1 MSMRGIVETGNGPVE
16 TLYVIGGRQRAA
28 RSLRDGQEVW
38 QGYDKGLVLRVE
50 VETGTVSTCFE
61 YDSPPDVVAEE
72 EPAISLQASTVDG
85 NLLYTCTET
94 EVMVYSIPDFELLHY
109 VSLPCFNDV
118 HHVRPSPSGNIVV
131 ANAGLEM
138 VLEMTPAGEIVRA
151 WNALGKDP
159 WADVDP
165 ELDYRRIST
174 KPHRAHPNYVFYLG
188 SELWATR
195 FHQGD
200 AVSLEESGR
209 SIQLSDERVHDGLLH
224 EGSLYFTTVDGKI
237 VVADAERLEVI
248 ETIDLAALSDERELL
263 GWCRGVLV
271 DGKRLWVGFSRIRPT
286 QFRENVS
293 WVARGFRRGKP
304 THIACYDLERR
315 TCLTEIDLEP
325 AGLSALYS
333 ILPAPSR

>member
-1 MSMRGIVETGNGPVE
+1 MRGIVETGNEPVE

-94 EVMVYSIPDFELLHY
+94 EVMVYSVPEFELLHY

-151 WNALGKDP
+151 WNALGK
-159 WADVDP
+159 
-165 ELDYRRIST
+165 
-174 KPHRAHPNYVFYLG
+174 
-188 SELWATR
+188 
-195 FHQGD
+195 
-200 AVSLEESGR
+200 
-209 SIQLSDERVHDGLLH
+209 
-224 EGSLYFTTVDGKI
+224 
-237 VVADAERLEVI
+237 
-248 ETIDLAALSDERELL
+248 RE
-263 GWCRGVLV
+263 
-271 DGKRLWVGFSRIRPT
+271 
-286 QFRENVS
+286 
-293 WVARGFRRGKP
+293 
-304 THIACYDLERR
+304 
-315 TCLTEIDLEP
+315 
-325 AGLSALYS
+325 
-333 ILPAPSR
+333 